1 MKRTI
6 VKFISFTI
14 LIGVI
19 ALCIN
24 TALGKDTI
32 MFLDKQTIYYG
43 SNNHWFMW
51 KFDFWKYLL
60 NLQMATT
67 NISVLV
73 FKTPTRQWNNNM
85 DWNALGNNLL
95 VILDYLIMVINIL
108 LYPIKV
114 GAYLLQNVLAI
125 FGVNNNPNDTNNGLG
140 WLVTFVQD
148 ILGNFAIPYL

>member
-1 MKRTI
+1 
-6 VKFISFTI
+6 
-14 LIGVI
+14 
-19 ALCIN
+19 
-24 TALGKDTI
+24 
-32 MFLDKQTIYYG
+32 
-43 SNNHWFMW
+43 
-51 KFDFWKYLL
+51 
-60 NLQMATT
+60 MATT
-67 NISVLV
+67 NLSVLV